1 MAQLGNRTYDT
12 LFLDRDGIINRLR
25 PGDYVKSW
33 DEFEFLPGALNAL
46 TKCNAMFR
54 RILVVT
60 NQRGVGKGLM
70 TRQALDEIHR
80 RMLQTI
86 AAHGGRIDKIY
97 CCTGLSEND
106 PCRKPNIGMALQAQK
121 EFPEIDFA
129 SALMVGD
136 TSSDLLFGRN
146 AGMHTVLIGEDE
158 VKNGCASVK
167 ALRSDN
173 TADKQLSVPFEKVA
187 DYLVDQIAGECGC
200 GENHSSHDCC
210 SH

>member
-121 EFPEIDFA
+121 GVSGDRFCIGAYGGRHFLRPAVRPERRHAHRPD
-129 SALMVGD
+129 
-136 TSSDLLFGRN
+136 RRRQP
-146 AGMHTVLIGEDE
+146 AG
-158 VKNGCASVK
+158 
-167 ALRSDN
+167 
-173 TADKQLSVPFEKVA
+173 
-187 DYLVDQIAGECGC
+187 
-200 GENHSSHDCC
+200 
-210 SH
+210 